1 MDKLLKNKDEIR
13 DSFNKIVSIICTHLG
28 NKFPNTDFGQYRNTI
43 NSYITEFPYEP
54 ISVFI
59 KYIYSNDIYREKIL
73 NGDETFFIN
82 QTYENDN
89 SAKIFMIKNIWVE
102 MDISNKNFIKST
114 FKNLIERCDVYIDI
128 LWSINKLK
136 KI

>member
-13 DSFNKIVSIICTHLG
+13 DSFNKIVLIICTHLG

-43 NSYITEFPYEP
+43 NSYITDFPYEP
-54 ISVFI
+54 FSVFI
-59 KYIYSNDIYREKIL
+59 KYVYSNDIYREKIL

-82 QTYENDN
+82 QKYENDN
-89 SAKIFMIKNIWVE
+89 SAKIFMMKNILVE
-102 MDISNKNFIKST
+102 LDISNKNFIKNT
-114 FKNLIERCDVYIDI
+114 FKNLIERCNVYIDI
-128 LWSINKLK
+128 LCSINKLK